1 MAARASDV
9 LDFLKDIGYTTTET
23 DEDIVERLLWSTE
36 STIKN
41 QCNISEL
48 PTDLDNVVII
58 RTCGAFLRL
67 KGATGDLTTTFNI
80 NAAYKK
86 IVEGD
91 VTVELA
97 TSDSTSP
104 QKQLS
109 DYIKALEGY
118 GKRDIVAF
126 RKVRW

>member
-1 MAARASDV
+1 MAKASEV
-9 LDFLKDIGYTTTET
+9 LDFLKDIGYNTTEEEGNLV
-23 DEDIVERLLWSTE
+23 DRLLSATE
-36 STIKN
+36 CTIKN

-58 RTCGAFLRL
+58 RTCGAFLRW
-67 KGATGDLTTTFNI
+67 KSATSDLTTTFDI

-91 VTVELA
+91 ITVELSA
-97 TSDSTSP
+97 PDSVSP
-104 QKQLS
+104 QKILS
-109 DYIKALEGY
+109 DYIKSLEEY
-118 GKRDIVAF
+118 GKRDVVAF

>member
-1 MAARASDV
+1 MAKASDV
-9 LDFLKDIGYTTTET
+9 LDFLKDMGYQTTED
-23 DEDIVERLLWSTE
+23 DENIVDKLLSSTE
-36 STIKN
+36 STIRN

-67 KGATGDLTTTFNI
+67 KGATSDLTEIFNI
-80 NAAYKK
+80 SAAYKK

-91 VTVELA
+91 ITVEL
-97 TSDSTSP
+97 SMPDSVSP
-104 QKQLS
+104 QKMLS
-109 DYIKALEGY
+109 DYIKSLEEY

>member
-1 MAARASDV
+1 MAKASDV
-9 LDFLKDIGYTTTET
+9 LDFLKDIGYET
-23 DEDIVERLLWSTE
+23 SAEDESLVDRLILATE

-48 PTDLDNVVII
+48 PTDLENVVII

-67 KGATGDLTTTFNI
+67 KGATSDLTATFNI

-91 VTVELA
+91 VTVELSA
-97 TSDSTSP
+97 PDSVSP
-104 QKQLS
+104 QKMLS
-109 DYIKALEGY
+109 DYIKSLEEY

>member
-1 MAARASDV
+1 MAKASEV
-9 LDFLKDIGYTTTET
+9 LDFLKDIGYTVRAE
-23 DEDIVERLLWSTE
+23 DESLIDKLLLATL

-58 RTCGAFLRL
+58 RTCGTFLRL
-67 KGATGDLTTTFNI
+67 KSATSDLSTTFNL

-91 VTVELA
+91 VTVEL
-97 TSDSTSP
+97 SVPDSVSP
-104 QKQLS
+104 QKMLL
-109 DYIKALEGY
+109 DYIKALEEY

>member
-1 MAARASDV
+1 MAKASDV
-9 LDFLKDIGYTTTET
+9 LDFLTDVGYET
-23 DEDIVERLLWSTE
+23 ASEDESLVDRLLSATV

-67 KGATGDLTTTFNI
+67 KGATSDLTATFNI

-91 VTVELA
+91 VTVELS
-97 TSDSTSP
+97 TPDSVSP
-104 QKQLS
+104 QKMLS
-109 DYIKALEGY
+109 DYIKALEEY

>member
-1 MAARASDV
+1 MAKASDV
-9 LDFLKDIGYTTTET
+9 LDFLNDVGYETTSD
-23 DEDIVERLLWSTE
+23 DESLVDRLLSATV

-41 QCNISEL
+41 QCNISEV

-67 KGATGDLTTTFNI
+67 KGATSDLTTTFNI

-91 VTVELA
+91 VTVELS
-97 TSDSTSP
+97 TPDSVSP
-104 QKQLS
+104 QKMLS
-109 DYIKALEGY
+109 DYIKALEEY

>member
-1 MAARASDV
+1 MAKASDV
-9 LDFLKDIGYTTTET
+9 LDFLKVVGYETTSE
-23 DEDIVERLLWSTE
+23 DESLVDKLISATE

-67 KGATGDLTTTFNI
+67 KSATSDLTTTFNI

-91 VTVELA
+91 VTVEL
-97 TSDSTSP
+97 SSPDSVSP
-104 QKQLS
+104 QKLLS
-109 DYIKALEGY
+109 DYIKSLEEY